1 MAQQK
6 PKMNDMLVVLPGI
19 TGSVL
24 EKQGV
29 TYWGPAPRGILNY
42 VTSSGHTIDAL
53 RLARDDP
60 DYDDGIRATRLVPY
74 TLAPGLASF
83 DGYTGIKTHL
93 LARLQ
98 LSPGDAGKEDGPAAN
113 YFEFPY
119 DWRRDNRLIASRLR
133 ALIDRE
139 LPKWRRHTDNP
150 DAKVIFLAHSMG
162 GLIARYYVEVLKGFR
177 DTKALIT
184 FGTPH
189 RGSINAIDYLANGY
203 RKAGISL
210 GRLTSVMRS
219 LPSVYQLL
227 PRYRAVQ
234 DAQGLWTK
242 VSETDIRNIDRA
254 KALDAARFYSE
265 IDENYEANRK
275 VDGYDVELLPIFGWG
290 HQTLQSAFVKPD
302 RSVEVRNNVLPP
314 DVEDV
319 FQNGDGTVPRVSA
332 IPIELNAKPPR
343 WWPVNQKHATIQNN
357 KILIENLAQVLAA
370 LQGKLAVPARALPAA
385 EDDRG
390 LELQVDQIFSSDEP
404 VAMTVKLNSKQDP
417 GGVSVAVQSVSD
429 TGVHTVPLKE
439 TGGAWSGEV
448 AGLPPGTYRA
458 SVQLEHPAAGPPDAV
473 SDMFEVLRQDS

>member
-6 PKMNDMLVVLPGI
+6 PKINDMLIMLPGI

-24 EKQGV
+24 EKQGI
-29 TYWGPAPRGILNY
+29 TYWGPAPIGILNY
-42 VTSSGHTIDAL
+42 VTSFGHTIDAL

-74 TLAPGLASF
+74 TVTPGLASF

-93 LARLQ
+93 FAMLQ
-98 LSPGDAGKEDGPAAN
+98 LSAGDAGKDGPAAN

-119 DWRRDNRLIASRLR
+119 DWRRDNRLIAKRLH

-139 LPKWRRHTDNP
+139 LPKWRKHTDNP

-162 GLIARYYVEVLKGFR
+162 GLIARYYIEVLKGFG

-189 RGSINAIDYLANGY
+189 RGSVNAIDYLANGY
-203 RKAGISL
+203 RKAGLSL
-210 GRLTSVMRS
+210 GQLTSVMRS

-227 PRYRAVQ
+227 PRYRAVR
-234 DAQGLWTK
+234 DAQGMWTS
-242 VSETDIRNIDRA
+242 VSETDIKDIDRA
-254 KALDAARFYSE
+254 KASDAAKFYRE
-265 IDENYEANRK
+265 IDENYEANK
-275 VDGYDVELLPIFGWG
+275 KADGYNVELLPIFGWG
-290 HQTLQSAFVKPD
+290 HATLQSAFVKPD
-302 RSVEVRNNVLPP
+302 RTVEVRNDVLPP

-332 IPIELNAKPPR
+332 VPVELNAKPPR

-357 KILIENLAQVLAA
+357 KILIENLAQVLTAF
-370 LQGKLAVPARALPAA
+370 QGKLAVPARALPPA
-385 EDDRG
+385 EDDTG
-390 LELQVDQIFSSDEP
+390 VELQVDQVFSSDEP

-417 GGVSVAVQSVSD
+417 GGVSVAIQSVSD
-429 TGVHTVPLKE
+429 TGIRTAELEE
-439 TGGAWSGEV
+439 TGSAWSGEV
-448 AGLPPGTYRA
+448 TGLPPGTYRA
-458 SVQLEHPAAGPPDAV
+458 SVQLEHQAAGPPDAV
-473 SDMFEVLRQDS
+473 SDMFEVLRRNA